1 MIDQNV
7 EQFNPFEITKN
18 LLRLIFKDI
27 AEFNT
32 KYTKTDKEPFLWEH

>member
-18 LLRLIFKDI
+18 CRLIFKDI